1 MMKNVEC
8 YAVGIVNIS
17 CCALKS
23 LSQEEVA
30 AEVNRQQP
38 TGIGP
43 WTIAKEKTFASGD
56 AIPNQCEDSED
67 RQHWLLHC

>member
-1 MMKNVEC
+1 MKNVEC

-23 LSQEEVA
+23 LSPEEIA
-30 AEVNRQQP
+30 TEANQQYP
-38 TGIGP
+38 SGVGP
-43 WTIAKEKTFASGD
+43 WLIAEEKTFANGD
-56 AIPNQCEDSED
+56 AIPRQCSYTDA

>member
-1 MMKNVEC
+1 MKDVEC

-23 LSQEEVA
+23 LSSEDVA
-30 AEVNRQQP
+30 THVNKLHP
-38 TGIGP
+38 SGIGP
-43 WTIAKEKTFASGD
+43 WTIAEEKTFAGGD
-56 AIPNQCEDSED
+56 AIPNQCEHNKD